1 MKSTSHQPFPSY
13 GLWKSVESSG
23 KLYTYRKGECC
34 FITNKEALMKRFSK
48 RVAITAVAA
57 SLLWTIPTS
66 ASANQSPVKSYPVS
80 SGVTYSQHTQ
90 SGNNYINH
98 LSVNLGDSY
107 TKLDIG
113 MPAPIAK
120 TQTTTALANR
130 DSREGNRVV
139 GAINA
144 SFFDMKN
151 GLPMYLI
158 SKNNQII
165 NGGVISKSPSYYV
178 SQPIAFGI
186 TKDGLAEIES
196 YKLGVNVQYK
206 GADYELTGI
215 NRERQNTE
223 AIIFTPQHHNQYTN
237 SNKFG
242 FEVAIETDAPVTSTE
257 FGQKLEGKVV
267 KIRQYASE
275 EKLEIPKNGFVL
287 SVNGQP
293 WYDKFA
299 AMQIGEPVSVSL
311 SINQKWMDS
320 EFMLAS
326 GPMLLKDGKR
336 NITMDTKNYRATAV
350 TARTAVAISKD
361 KKQVHLV
368 TVDNKKGY
376 SKGMTLIQFADY
388 LAAQG
393 YDRALNLDGGGSTA
407 MGIRNYGSNTV
418 VLANRTTGAE
428 RKVSA
433 VIQAISTAALSEPA
447 RISITRN
454 QVGTML
460 VGSKVSLK
468 LNYVLDTYYNPL
480 AMNTSLLEVTSTNG
494 KVAISGLSYSA
505 VQAGEDQVLVKYGA
519 AKQSIPVVVVDAPT
533 KLTISPATTKV
544 KPGDSV
550 AFKAT
555 ATDAQGK
562 AIIYSPEQL
571 KWSVTGDIGTIT
583 PSGSFKA
590 ASKAGQGTVS
600 VTLGTKTT
608 TMSITTGGGASAVPT
623 VPGGTSVFTDVPAN
637 YMFFNEISYLNKL
650 GYIRGDN
657 GKFNPGHTL
666 SRQHAAVILGRAL
679 SLDTS
684 KAGTQKFKDVP
695 TSHSYFKEINAI
707 ANANLVGGKGDGTF
721 DPAGELT
728 RAQMAAILV
737 KAYKLSGQS
746 TTKFK
751 DVRTDHWAYKQ
762 IQTLAYNKV
771 TTGDGKGNFSP
782 NNPINRGQ
790 FSAFLYRSINL

>member
-1 MKSTSHQPFPSY
+1 M
-13 GLWKSVESSG
+13 
-23 KLYTYRKGECC
+23 
-34 FITNKEALMKRFSK
+34 A
-48 RVAITAVAA
+48 
-57 SLLWTIPTS
+57 
-66 ASANQSPVKSYPVS
+66 
-80 SGVTYSQHTQ
+80 
-90 SGNNYINH
+90 
-98 LSVNLGDSY
+98 VNLGDSY
-107 TKLDIG
+107 TKLDIA
-113 MPAPIAK
+113 MPAPFGK

-130 DSREGNRVV
+130 DTRDGNRVV

-158 SKNNQII
+158 SKNNEII

-196 YKLGVNVQYK
+196 YKLGVNLQYN
-206 GADYELTGI
+206 GADYALTGI

-223 AIIFTPQHHNQYTN
+223 AIIFTPQHHKRYTD

-242 FEVAIETDAPVTSTE
+242 FEVAIETDAPVTSTQ

-267 KIRQYASE
+267 KIRQYGAE

-287 SVNGQP
+287 SVNGQS

-299 AMQIGEPVSVSL
+299 AMQIGQTVSLSL

-336 NITMDTKNYRATAV
+336 NITMDTTNYRARAV
-350 TARTAVAISKD
+350 TARTAIAISKD

-368 TVDNKKGY
+368 TVDNSKGY

-433 VIQAISTAALSEPA
+433 VIEAISTAPLSDPA
-447 RISITRN
+447 RISVSRN

-460 VGSKVSLK
+460 VGSTVSLK
-468 LNYVLDTYYNPL
+468 LNHVLDTYYNPL
-480 AMNTSLLEVTSTNG
+480 AVNTSLLEVTSTNG
-494 KVAISGLSYSA
+494 NVAVSGLTYNA
-505 VQAGEDQVLVKYGA
+505 LQAGEDQVFVQYGA
-519 AKQSIPVVVVDAPT
+519 AKQSIPVVVVDAPS

-550 AFKAT
+550 SFKAT

-590 ASKAGQGTVS
+590 ANKAGKGTVS

-608 TMSITTGGGASAVPT
+608 TMSITLADGTPT
-623 VPGGTSVFTDVPAN
+623 VPGEGASAFTDVPAN
-637 YMFFNEISYLNKL
+637 YVFAKEINYLNEL
-650 GYIRGDN
+650 GYIRGDH

-666 SRQHAAVILGRAL
+666 SRQHAAVILSRAFN
-679 SLDTS
+679 LDTS
-684 KAGTQKFKDVP
+684 KAGTQKFKDVS
-695 TSHSYFKEINAI
+695 TSHPYFKEINAI
-707 ANANLVGGKGDGTF
+707 ANANLVGGKGDGMF

-737 KAYKLSGQS
+737 KAYKLTGES

-782 NNPINRGQ
+782 NKPINRGQ